1 MLPMSAYIG
10 NPVLS
15 LQTML
20 REISFK
26 YTIIPRLIPDG
37 TFGER
42 TLEAVMVFQREF
54 DLPVTGQ
61 VDSGTW
67 EVISATFQECRQCL
81 GIPKPC
87 QVFLDPNFS
96 ISPGDSSVHLY
107 VVQAMF
113 MGLAT
118 ILEEVESGLVT
129 GIQDSCTE
137 RNTCWLQRLN
147 HAEETG
153 VMDHSSWNTL
163 SRLYTIFVTYAQT
176 PWLTR
181 PELFAQA

>member
-1 MLPMSAYIG
+1 MLPLSSYIG

-26 YTIIPRLIPDG
+26 YPVIPRLIPDG

-61 VDSGTW
+61 VDNDTW
-67 EVISATFQECRQCL
+67 DVISVTFQESRQCL
-81 GIPKPC
+81 DVPKPC
-87 QVFLDPNFS
+87 QVFLTPNFT
-96 ISPGDSSVHLY
+96 ISPGDSSVHLF

-113 MGLAT
+113 KGLAT
-118 ILEEVESGLVT
+118 ILEEVEDGTVT
-129 GIQDSCTE
+129 GVQDGSTE
-137 RNTCWLQRLN
+137 RNTRWLQRLN
-147 HAEETG
+147 HVEETG
-153 VMDHSSWNTL
+153 IMDHASWNTL
-163 SRLYTIFVTYAQT
+163 ARLYTIFVTYAQT

-181 PELFAQA
+181 PELFAQT